1 MLSTFFFPSRLNPVL
16 DGGVGHEDAVVTP
29 QVPTGRSV
37 GQAIFGDET
46 DGPLLD
52 ATGIQA
58 VGQSQVGN
66 ITGEAAATAEA
77 AMAGEGNN
85 QIDGLVGP
93 GIPEVMEGARA
104 HGIATRTVVTP
115 RAGTGRPVAAT
126 PPDARLGQVFDTSDA
141 LRDIRDILPWTSH
154 GLFS

>member
-1 MLSTFFFPSRLNPVL
+1 M
-16 DGGVGHEDAVVTP
+16 
-29 QVPTGRSV
+29 PTGCSV
-37 GQAIFGDET
+37 GQALFGDET

-58 VGQSQVGN
+58 VGQSQVGDV
-66 ITGEAAATAEA
+66 TGKATATAEA

-93 GIPEVMEGARA
+93 GVTEVIEGARA
-104 HGIATRTVVTP
+104 HSIATCTVVTP
-115 RAGTGRPVAAT
+115 RAGPGRPVAAA
-126 PPDARLGQVFDTSDA
+126 PPDARLGQVLDTSDA
-141 LRDIRDILPWTSH
+141 LGDIRDILTWTSH